1 MEKQTKT
8 KWLHVRMSE
17 EEYGL
22 LNSYFKASTCKKV
35 SDYVRTKLLERPII
49 KAYRDKSLDDFM
61 DEMILLRTELN
72 RLGNNYNQAV
82 KKLHTLN
89 TVVDFQQWIRIHNV
103 EKHVL
108 FNKIEAIKNTIQ
120 NFAKIWLQ

>member
-22 LNSYFKASTCKKV
+22 LNSYFK
-35 SDYVRTKLLERPII
+35 TKLLERPII

-89 TVVDFQQWIRIHNV
+89 TIVDLQQWIRIHNI

-120 NFAKIWLQ
+120 NFAKVWLQ